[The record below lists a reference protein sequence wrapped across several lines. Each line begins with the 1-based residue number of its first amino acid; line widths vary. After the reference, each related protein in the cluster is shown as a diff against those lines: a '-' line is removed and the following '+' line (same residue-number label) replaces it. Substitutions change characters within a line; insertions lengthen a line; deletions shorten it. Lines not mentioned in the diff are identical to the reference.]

1 MRSMKSLAAV
11 SLVIGLGFLT
21 QTAEAQKAPKEPKV
35 AVAAVNCAD
44 PKQSV
49 QSGVDKVVP
58 GVPTTIFIE
67 GTCVE
72 DVTITKDDVT
82 LNGDPNGDTVID
94 GTISGTITIVGA
106 RRVVI
111 DFLTVTGPG
120 PGVVGTDTA
129 AFTVQ
134 NSNISNNSVPGAG
147 TLPFCCDGSGI
158 VVTGSSSATITDS
171 TINNNNTG
179 GGDDE
184 FGVGIVVTD
193 GSSALITNNEI
204 SGNQGDGIF
213 VGSVSSARVEFN
225 TITGNGRP
233 SPQFEAGID
242 VARSGVV
249 RTRGNTITDN
259 GYAAIQAFDQG
270 NIANGRFVAGGA
282 GGPSDTDTIV
292 QIGCTA
298 GAPVG
303 CGDPNTVA
311 MEFTAGSITLFR
323 NAAITGT
330 VSVGLF
336 STMRIRTSTITGDIN
351 VFTNAGVRLKST
363 MDFTGTLQCSGGSFT
378 FFGSAVQCGQT
389 CAGDVTTTCAP

>member
-1 MRSMKSLAAV
+1 MKIGTIATTGLSLFVA
-11 SLVIGLGFLT
+11 LGLLMSG
-21 QTAEAQKAPKEPKV
+21 AEAAPPG
-35 AVAAVNCAD
+35 VNCNAD
-44 PKQSV
+44 DSIADAIAALP
-49 QSGVDKVVP
+49 P
-58 GVPTTIFIE
+58 GPATLKIK

-72 DVTITKDDVT
+72 DPVITRDDLT
-82 LNGDPNGDTVID
+82 LKGFGPG
-94 GTISGTITIVGA
+94 GTISGTITIDGA

-111 DFLTVTGPG
+111 DDLTVTGPG
-120 PGVVGTDTA
+120 PGIVGTDTA

-134 NSNISNNSVPGAG
+134 NSDISNNSAPGAG

-184 FGVGIVVTD
+184 FGIGIVVTD
-193 GSSALITNNEI
+193 ASSALITNNEI
-204 SGNQGDGIF
+204 SGNQADGIF
-213 VGSVSSARVEFN
+213 VDNASSARVQFN
-225 TITGNGRP
+225 MITGNGRTAL
-233 SPQFEAGID
+233 FDAGID

-249 RTRGNTITDN
+249 RTLGNTITDN
-259 GYAAIQAFDQG
+259 GYAAIQLFDQG
-270 NIANGRFVAGGA
+270 NIANGGFVAGGA
-282 GGPSDTDTIV
+282 GGPGDDTEIIT
-292 QIGCTA
+292 QKGCPDSCNPA
-298 GAPVG
+298 A
-303 CGDPNTVA
+303 VA

-323 NAAITGT
+323 NADITGT

-378 FFGSAVQCGQT
+378 FFGSAVECGDT
-389 CAGDVTTTCAP
+389 CSGDVTTCSP